1 MKKLLKKI
9 CLLSMVVGM
18 GSAYAQENNQVYL
31 GLGMGLDYGGVGAK
45 VEYLP
50 VKNVGVFAG
59 LGFNLLSVGWNV
71 GATYKIM
78 PDKKVSINPMV
89 FYGYNAVSK
98 VSGAPN
104 YDMTS
109 YGVTFGAN
117 VDIKM
122 GKQGNK
128 LSAGIFVPVRS
139 EKFMDNYDAM
149 KNDPRVFLESSLI
162 PVTIGV
168 GYNFKLN

>member
-1 MKKLLKKI
+1 
-9 CLLSMVVGM
+9 
-18 GSAYAQENNQVYL
+18 
-31 GLGMGLDYGGVGAK
+31 
-45 VEYLP
+45 
-50 VKNVGVFAG
+50 
-59 LGFNLLSVGWNV
+59 
-71 GATYKIM
+71 M

-104 YDMTS
+104 YNMTS